1 LGTGQVRY
9 VHQAV
14 DNQYRA
20 LREKS
25 RQITSYRVST
35 LPSDLETSHKACPV
49 MIEHFGCRAT
59 GLTATIKDRSLVVW
73 QLPLAGHR
81 KTVLYHFKAD
91 IIVSRRYDRLLRIKD
106 STRFRGIVLDDK
118 LVHGPRSPLFVLLTL
133 GTGFYICQQSVGT
146 LLFSFPAVGLVTVP
160 NLF

>member
-1 LGTGQVRY
+1 
-9 VHQAV
+9 
-14 DNQYRA
+14 
-20 LREKS
+20 
-25 RQITSYRVST
+25 
-35 LPSDLETSHKACPV
+35 

-59 GLTATIKDRSLVVW
+59 GLAATIKDRSLVVW

-91 IIVSRRYDRLLRIKD
+91 IIDNEVSRRYDRLLRIKD